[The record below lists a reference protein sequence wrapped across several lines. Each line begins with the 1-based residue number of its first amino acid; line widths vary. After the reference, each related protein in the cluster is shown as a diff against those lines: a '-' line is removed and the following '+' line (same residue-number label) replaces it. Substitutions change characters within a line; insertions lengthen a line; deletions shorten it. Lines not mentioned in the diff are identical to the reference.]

1 MWFVKFLAFFLLL
14 AGNVSSK
21 PASLEANIPAVGCD
35 GRANILLAPKVFLTD
50 QALSGCSTVVAV
62 FGLLSALLVRVCLCT
77 ISGRLKVV
85 YKWLTLERYAYAGI
99 AS

>member
-1 MWFVKFLAFFLLL
+1 MKFLAFFLLL
-14 AGNVSSK
+14 AGGVSSK
-21 PASLEANIPAVGCD
+21 PTYLEANIPAVGCY
-35 GRANILLAPKVFLTD
+35 GRANILLAPKVFFTD

-62 FGLLSALLVRVCLCT
+62 FCLLSALLVRVCLCT

>member
-14 AGNVSSK
+14 SGDVSSK
-21 PASLEANIPAVGCD
+21 LASLEANIPAVGCD

-62 FGLLSALLVRVCLCT
+62 FGLLSALLVRGCVCT
-77 ISGRLKVV
+77 ISGRLEVV
-85 YKWLTLERYAYAGI
+85 YKRLTLKRYAHAG
-99 AS
+99 S